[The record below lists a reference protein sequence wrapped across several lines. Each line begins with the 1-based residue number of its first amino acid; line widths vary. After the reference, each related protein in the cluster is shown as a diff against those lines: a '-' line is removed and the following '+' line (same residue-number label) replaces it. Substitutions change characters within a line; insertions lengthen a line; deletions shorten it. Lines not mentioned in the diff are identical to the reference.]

1 MHKNKMSYK
10 ASVIVAFY
18 NNLDVLSVV
27 LKALQNQTE
36 SDFEVVIA
44 DDGSRPEVVEQLKI
58 KIDNSPL
65 SIQHI
70 WHEDA
75 GFRKNRCLNL
85 CVKASRSEYLIFIDG
100 DCVPQSH
107 FVEDHL
113 SEAKLNRVVNGR
125 RADLSPRCSELLVA
139 SPSPEHFVSN
149 HFGKMLIDGLCSQ
162 GKNAEK
168 GYRLKNDWLR
178 QKFQNKKKGLVG
190 CNLSLHKADL
200 LRING
205 FDMRYEAAGTGEDSD
220 IDFRLQLLGVEIHNC
235 FYKATQV
242 HIYHKELPRLPVN
255 DVLFARVR
263 EEKIAYTPFG
273 LDTLP
278 E

>member
-1 MHKNKMSYK
+1 MYK
-10 ASVIVAFY
+10 ASVIIAFY

-27 LKALQNQTE
+27 LKALEGQTE
-36 SDFEVVIA
+36 QNFEVILA
-44 DDGSRPEVVEQLKI
+44 DDGSRAEVVEQLQQRI
-58 KIDNSPL
+58 EASPL
-65 SIQHI
+65 SIKHI

-85 CVKASRSEYLIFIDG
+85 CVKASQSDYLIFIDG
-100 DCVPQSH
+100 DCVPQRH

-113 SEAKLNRVVNGR
+113 SEAKLNRCVNGR
-125 RADLSPRCSELLVA
+125 RADLSPRCSKLLVECDT
-139 SPSPEHFVSN
+139 PERFVEQN
-149 HFGKMLIDGLCSQ
+149 FATMVFDGLRGK
-162 GKNAEK
+162 GKNVEK
-168 GYRLKNDWLR
+168 GYRIKNDWLR
-178 QKFQNKKKGLVG
+178 NKLQKQGKGIVG
-190 CNLSLHKADL
+190 CNFSIHKQDL

-220 IDFRLQLLGVEIHNC
+220 VDYRLQLIDVEIHSC

-255 DVLFARVR
+255 DELFALVR
-263 EEKIAYTPFG
+263 KEQKAYTDFG
-273 LDTLP
+273 IDSLDD

>member
-1 MHKNKMSYK
+1 MYS
-10 ASVIVAFY
+10 ASIIIAFY

-27 LKALQNQTE
+27 LKALEHQTE
-36 SDFEVVIA
+36 SNFEVIIA
-44 DDGSRPEVVEQLKI
+44 DDGSRDDVVKKLNRVIEA
-58 KIDNSPL
+58 SPL
-65 SIQHI
+65 AIQHI

-107 FVEDHL
+107 FIEDHL
-113 SEAKLNRVVNGR
+113 SESRVNRVINGR
-125 RADLSPRCSELLVA
+125 RADLSPRCSELLVTC
-139 SPSPEHFVSN
+139 SSPEQFVADN
-149 HFGKMLIDGLCSQ
+149 FGKMVIDGLRGK
-162 GKNAEK
+162 GKNVEK
-168 GYRLKNDWLR
+168 GYRLTNDWLR
-178 QKFQNKKKGLVG
+178 AKLQNKKKGLVG

-200 LRING
+200 LKING

-255 DVLFARVR
+255 DELFAKVR
-263 EEKIAYTPFG
+263 AEKIAYTAFG
-273 LDTLP
+273 IDTLP
-278 E
+278 S